1 MKARL
6 FRYQK
11 NAGFTLIELAVVIAL
26 IAILGAVGMTA
37 FQGLDEHRDAE
48 MVMSVQATLQSIV
61 TQGATRMD
69 VRPSDFDDRD
79 YAAVL
84 IATQHALGNV
94 GTGTNNSAVRLSGS
108 GRSFNLTI
116 PSTNRGAVFTI
127 NNNGVVE
134 LETANNFTSYQK
146 DSRSKSLVKK

>member
-11 NAGFTLIELAVVIAL
+11 NAGFSLIEVAVVIAL
-26 IAILGAVGMTA
+26 IAILAAMGMTA
-37 FQGLDEHRDAE
+37 FQGMDEHRDAE

-69 VRPSDFDDRD
+69 IRPSDFNDQD
-79 YAAVL
+79 YRAVL
-84 IATQHALGNV
+84 IATQHALGNI
-94 GTGTNNSAVRLSGS
+94 GTGTNGSAVRLSGS
-108 GRSFNLTI
+108 GRSFSLTI
-116 PSTNRGAVFTI
+116 PSSRRGAVFTV

-146 DSRSKSLVKK
+146 DSQSKSLVKK